1 MTKVVGVVGGGQ
13 LARMMTPAAINLGLE
28 IYVLAK
34 DSYESAKIAITSL
47 GDHMDAEAV
56 VAFARD
62 CDVVTFDHEHVP
74 QSVLAELVASGANVQ
89 PSPQALLFAQDK
101 LVMRERLAE
110 LGVPVLPRG
119 GGTSQ
124 CGQTTGA
131 ALVIDNTKYFRNVLD
146 LNLDKGYVEVEPG
159 IVLDHLNGSLKQHG
173 LWYPVDV
180 STAGQATIGGMAG
193 NNSCGSRSIAYGNMV
208 HNVLG
213 IDAWLAD
220 GQVAQFGNYANSSG
234 AAKQLGDFVKGLA
247 HTLTPEIEAHFPKV
261 LRRVAGYNLDI
272 FNPQSELPYTQ
283 DGSVNLAHLLVGSEG
298 TLAYFKSLKL
308 KLAPLPQHKVLGI
321 VNFASFYKAM
331 ESAQHIVKL
340 KPTAAELVDRGG
352 DPGVSAFLRR
362 QVDRRESA
370 HLAAG
375 RTRELD
381 RLLVRA
387 HVEVGSE
394 DTCALADELQRDGA
408 PDPGQQQRVLPR
420 RDIALLPQ

>member
-1 MTKVVGVVGGGQ
+1 MVDQAQ
-13 LARMMTPAAINLGLE
+13 LAKRLRQETSGEVMTDSASRGRYATDASIYQAMPVAVFVPKTAQDIASAIQ
-28 IYVLAK
+28 
-34 DSYESAKIAITSL
+34 IA
-47 GDHMDAEAV
+47 
-56 VAFARD
+56 
-62 CDVVTFDHEHVP
+62 
-74 QSVLAELVASGANVQ
+74 AELS
-89 PSPQALLFAQDK
+89 
-101 LVMRERLAE
+101 
-110 LGVPVLPRG
+110 VPVLPRG

-213 IDAWLAD
+213 IDAWLAN

-234 AAKQLGDFVKGLA
+234 AAKELGDFVKNLA
-247 HTLTPEIEAHFPKV
+247 PTLTPEIEAHFPKV
-261 LRRVAGYNLDI
+261 LRRVAGYNLAI

-298 TLAYFKSLKL
+298 TLAYYKSLKL

-331 ESAQHIVKL
+331 DSAQPPVH
-340 KPTAAELVDRGG
+340 
-352 DPGVSAFLRR
+352 LR
-362 QVDRRESA
+362 
-370 HLAAG
+370 
-375 RTRELD
+375 
-381 RLLVRA
+381 
-387 HVEVGSE
+387 
-394 DTCALADELQRDGA
+394 
-408 PDPGQQQRVLPR
+408 
-420 RDIALLPQ
+420 